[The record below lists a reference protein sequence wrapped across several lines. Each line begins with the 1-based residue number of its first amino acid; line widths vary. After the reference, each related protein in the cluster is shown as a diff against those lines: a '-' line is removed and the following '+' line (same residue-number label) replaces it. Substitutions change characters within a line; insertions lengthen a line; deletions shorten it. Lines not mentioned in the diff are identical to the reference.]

1 MLAKRLG
8 ETPAIRYRSDRFY
21 RINSDWYFSTRE
33 GFEMGPY
40 ESRALAEQALT
51 DLFDSNRWAR
61 ESGTK
66 ASTPE

>member
-40 ESRALAEQALT
+40 ESRALADEALIE
-51 DLFDSNRWAR
+51 LFNTNRWAK
-61 ESGTK
+61 EHETK
-66 ASTPE
+66 ASVQE